1 MQNLYKFE
9 RISNDLC
16 LNMSADYKQVNDA
29 SLLGASH
36 SEAVSALREAGNS
49 IKLLV
54 CDGWND
60 PTGPPIYPEHEHA
73 ANGHHEV
80 TKYLLKINWN

>member
-1 MQNLYKFE
+1 
-9 RISNDLC
+9 
-16 LNMSADYKQVNDA
+16 MSADYKQVNDA

-80 TKYLLKINWN
+80 SKYLLKINWN

>member
-1 MQNLYKFE
+1 MHWTWA
-9 RISNDLC
+9 IC
-16 LNMSADYKQVNDA
+16 LIKSMLGYKQVNDA

-80 TKYLLKINWN
+80 SN